1 MIDWGWFV
9 YNESIMRD
17 SSVGWVLCVNCV
29 KCVNW
34 RMLYGVT
41 ISTMSMSMANG
52 GVAFHVSLSDSKKGN
67 EGNKDLVGMI

>member
-1 MIDWGWFV
+1 MIDWCWFV

-17 SSVGWVLCVNCV
+17 SSVGWVLGSD
-29 KCVNW
+29 CVNW

-52 GVAFHVSLSDSKKGN
+52 GVAFHVSPSDSKKGE